1 MMEKL
6 KRIFRTRASLFLFHL
21 RTEAVRQSNQDLSTG
36 NRFLFSVQIFIK
48 SVFDALGRKGRF
60 PEWHFLMHNSFFSV
74 GRTSNV
80 GAATSGPTARPR
92 RHSFEIRRSKVNE
105 CWANHAGISSC
116 WNLPNQKVAKL
127 ESAKLQSCQTSS
139 CAIHLLAPSTVKN

>member
-1 MMEKL
+1 MDIIKRHLSIKL
-6 KRIFRTRASLFLFHL
+6 NEINISHDGEAQTDFSNTSLTFPFFHL

-80 GAATSGPTARPR
+80 GAATSDPTSRPR

-105 CWANHAGISSC
+105 C
-116 WNLPNQKVAKL
+116 
-127 ESAKLQSCQTSS
+127 
-139 CAIHLLAPSTVKN
+139 